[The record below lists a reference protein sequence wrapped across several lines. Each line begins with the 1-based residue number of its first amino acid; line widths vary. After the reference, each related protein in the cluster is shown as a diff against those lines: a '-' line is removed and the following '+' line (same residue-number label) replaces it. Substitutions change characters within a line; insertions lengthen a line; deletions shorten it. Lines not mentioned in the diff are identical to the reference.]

1 MQNVY
6 FKYIKDIARGVNDFS
21 ESHIGT
27 SHFRVTV
34 KVQFA
39 SSISDDVNLLS
50 QKNPDDR
57 WKLGP
62 RGQLFPMVHP
72 GMTSHAQRGGFYL
85 SEHKSTVYA
94 LSKEI
99 WAE

>member
-57 WKLGP
+57 
-62 RGQLFPMVHP
+62 
-72 GMTSHAQRGGFYL
+72 
-85 SEHKSTVYA
+85 
-94 LSKEI
+94 
-99 WAE
+99 